1 MYTYIRTL
9 TGTNRKTIVFLRK
22 NQQFIKSECDFRN
35 IATNLLASGVI
46 THFECE
52 RLLHSISEQA
62 NQEMYL
68 ILERSPSLEK
78 LAKVADALATD
89 ETHDPHQELVRRIR
103 EFIGW
108 LVKIHIQIIINSNC
122 LHTI

>member
-1 MYTYIRTL
+1 M
-9 TGTNRKTIVFLRK
+9 RK

-35 IATNLLASGVI
+35 VATNLLASGVI
-46 THFECE
+46 THFESE

-68 ILERSPSLEK
+68 ILEGCPSLEK

-108 LVKIHIQIIINSNC
+108 LVKYYYTSS
-122 LHTI
+122 

>member
-1 MYTYIRTL
+1 M
-9 TGTNRKTIVFLRK
+9 RK
-22 NQQFIKSECDFRN
+22 NQQFIKSKCDFRN
-35 IATNLLASGVI
+35 VATNLLASGVI
-46 THFECE
+46 NHFESE

-68 ILERSPSLEK
+68 ILERSSLEK
-78 LAKVADALATD
+78 LAKIADALATD

-108 LVKIHIQIIINSNC
+108 LVKYV
-122 LHTI
+122 LLY